1 MPGVAH
7 RVRSGR
13 VAGKYGDAGRRRGKR
28 CDMPSA
34 EDADRPGDHPALDAL
49 RELPPTS
56 LFVFD
61 AALDLQ
67 RYHAAAPHHVLGEV
81 AGEPVED
88 GSAGLLDEEVYALLR
103 KAQEEDRM
111 QTRAVVSRATSGEE
125 RALTLAAH
133 PLRDPDGGPGGVAA
147 QIADLSGERHDYGRL
162 DTLVEEEALIDRSL
176 NVADTAQRLVDM
188 MAARRPT
195 PPRWTSSTAFCAGS
209 CPGTPPSARRASS
222 GGSARAR
229 TRASGCRWR
238 SPSAVGTATRTAGR
252 SPAPSPTTG
261 RMSPSW
267 AVTTTG
273 GCPAWSSGS
282 WRPPERT
289 R

>member
-1 MPGVAH
+1 
-7 RVRSGR
+7 
-13 VAGKYGDAGRRRGKR
+13 
-28 CDMPSA
+28 MPSA
-34 EDADRPGDHPALDAL
+34 EDADRLGDHPALDAL

-188 MAARRPT
+188 MAARPADTATVDILDCVLRGEL
-195 PPRWTSSTAFCAGS
+195 PRHATVGPQSLVRRVSAGTDTGERM
-209 CPGTPPSARRASS
+209 PGGVPRRRSARLPARRAV
-222 GGSARAR
+222 RPR
-229 TRASGCRWR
+229 PR
-238 SPSAVGTATRTAGR
+238 
-252 SPAPSPTTG
+252 
-261 RMSPSW
+261 
-267 AVTTTG
+267 
-273 GCPAWSSGS
+273 
-282 WRPPERT
+282 RPPAACR
-289 R
+289 RPGR

>member
-1 MPGVAH
+1 
-7 RVRSGR
+7 
-13 VAGKYGDAGRRRGKR
+13 
-28 CDMPSA
+28 
-34 EDADRPGDHPALDAL
+34 
-49 RELPPTS
+49 
-56 LFVFD
+56 
-61 AALDLQ
+61 
-67 RYHAAAPHHVLGEV
+67 
-81 AGEPVED
+81 
-88 GSAGLLDEEVYALLR
+88 
-103 KAQEEDRM
+103 M

-188 MAARRPT
+188 MAARPADTATVDILDCVLRGEL
-195 PPRWTSSTAFCAGS
+195 PRHATVGPQSLVRRVSAGTDTGERM
-209 CPGTPPSARRASS
+209 PGGVPRRRSARLPARRAV
-222 GGSARAR
+222 R
-229 TRASGCRWR
+229 
-238 SPSAVGTATRTAGR
+238 P
-252 SPAPSPTTG
+252 PPSPTPG

>member
-1 MPGVAH
+1 MRHAFC
-7 RVRSGR
+7 
-13 VAGKYGDAGRRRGKR
+13 RGCR
-28 CDMPSA
+28 PS
-34 EDADRPGDHPALDAL
+34 GDHPALDAL

-133 PLRDPDGGPGGVAA
+133 PLRDLRAAPVAWPRRSPTSA
-147 QIADLSGERHDYGRL
+147 GN
-162 DTLVEEEALIDRSL
+162 DT
-176 NVADTAQRLVDM
+176 T
-188 MAARRPT
+188 T
-195 PPRWTSSTAFCAGS
+195 AGS
-209 CPGTPPSARRASS
+209 TPWWRKRR
-222 GGSARAR
+222 
-229 TRASGCRWR
+229 
-238 SPSAVGTATRTAGR
+238 
-252 SPAPSPTTG
+252 
-261 RMSPSW
+261 
-267 AVTTTG
+267 
-273 GCPAWSSGS
+273 
-282 WRPPERT
+282 
-289 R
+289 